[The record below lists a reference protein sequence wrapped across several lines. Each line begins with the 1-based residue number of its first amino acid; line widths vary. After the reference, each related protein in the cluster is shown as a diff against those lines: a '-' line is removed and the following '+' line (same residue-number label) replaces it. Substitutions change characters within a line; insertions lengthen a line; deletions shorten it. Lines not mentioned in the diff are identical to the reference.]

1 MKVPKKYVIISS
13 LLLATLCPSTF
24 HATTNVNS
32 SITKSSFNIMW
43 NCGDIDIEKQ
53 INIDEL
59 LAKDLSIKKN
69 NKEPKILIIH
79 SHPQESYSI
88 DEKGTKG
95 SVNDVG
101 DELEKILEANYN
113 VSVLHLEGDNNSELL
128 GAYDRIETRV
138 QKVIKEYP
146 SIEVIIDIHRDG
158 GVQPT
163 TTIIEK
169 QPTAMINMNN
179 GLCLDTEIGTIG
191 SLKDYINPYIKDN
204 LSLSMQ
210 IKSRSDK
217 VNPDLIK
224 PITLSKFRYSLHM
237 LPKSLLIDV
246 GNNMDTVKA
255 AKNAM
260 EPFSEILADVL
271 RLEGIEN
278 R

>member
-1 MKVPKKYVIISS
+1 MRFPKKYVIISG
-13 LLLATLCPSTF
+13 LLLAALCPSTF

-69 NKEPKILIIH
+69 NNGPKILIIH

-88 DEKGTKG
+88 DEKGDKG
-95 SVNDVG
+95 NVNDVG

-128 GAYDRIETRV
+128 GAYERIETRV

-146 SIEVIIDIHRDG
+146 SIEVIIDIHRDIG
-158 GVQPT
+158 MQPT
-163 TTIIEK
+163 TTLIEK
-169 QPTAMINMNN
+169 QPTAVININN
-179 GLCLDTEIGTIG
+179 GLCLDAEIGTIG

-217 VNPDLIK
+217 MRPDLIK
-224 PITLSKFRYSLHM
+224 SITLSKYRYSLHM

-246 GNNMDTVKA
+246 GNNMDTVEA

-271 RLEGIEN
+271 KLEEIDN